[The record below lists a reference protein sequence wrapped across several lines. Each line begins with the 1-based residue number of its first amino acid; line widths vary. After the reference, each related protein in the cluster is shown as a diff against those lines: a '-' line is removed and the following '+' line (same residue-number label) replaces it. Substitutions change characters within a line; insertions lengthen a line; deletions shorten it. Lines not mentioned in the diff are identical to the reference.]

1 MPQTSLLVGSRN
13 VDCNKQVE
21 ARVRNKQAA
30 TEIVRNKQVATG
42 IMTNGPRTGTGLE
55 NYCGKQSL
63 IDLYDLIVDQA
74 PGLLTVPTS
83 LTIAGL

>member
-1 MPQTSLLVGSRN
+1 MLQTSLLVGSRN

-21 ARVRNKQAA
+21 ARVRNKQ
-30 TEIVRNKQVATG
+30 VATG
-42 IMTNGPRTGTGLE
+42 IMTDGPRTGTGLENYCGRTGLE